1 MKKLIIEARVNEYA
15 SREGNAHV
23 PWLPPE
29 IAADA
34 VECGQAGASI
44 IHFHG
49 RAADGQPDHEFEAYR
64 DTIREIRA
72 GSDIMVHPTLGYVTL
87 DEPAEQRLD
96 NVMRLATDPATKPE
110 FAPMDMGSVN
120 VDWYDPVAKEF
131 TTKGLI
137 YQNATDTLEYFARN
151 IRAQGINPYLVCWNI
166 SFTRQM
172 TAFMDMGLIAE
183 PAFCLFLLS
192 DDIMLAGHPGTPDG
206 LEAHTRFLPP
216 HKRVEWSVCNYNG
229 DLLRLSESIITS
241 GGHISIGLGDYPY
254 TEHGAPS
261 NAELVRRIAEQA
273 RSLGREVADVA
284 ETRAMLGLAG
294 GRG

>member
-15 SREGNAHV
+15 MRDGNAKV
-23 PWLPPE
+23 PWLPQE

-34 VECGQAGASI
+34 AECRQAGASI

-49 RAADGQPDHEFEAYR
+49 RAADGQPDHDFESYR
-64 DTIREIRA
+64 DTILQVRA
-72 GSDIMVHPTLGYVTL
+72 SSDIMVHPTLGYVTL

-96 NVMRLATDPATKPE
+96 NVMRLAADPATKPE

-120 VDWYDPVAKEF
+120 VDWYDPERTEF
-131 TTKGLI
+131 TTKSLI

-151 IRAQGINPYLVCWNI
+151 IRAQGISQYLVCWNI

-172 TAFMDMGLIAE
+172 IAFMDMGLIPE

-192 DDIMLAGHPGTPDG
+192 DDIMLAGHPGTPEG
-206 LEAHTRFLPP
+206 LDAHTRFLPP
-216 HKRVEWSVCNYNG
+216 HRHVEWSVCNYNG

-241 GGHISIGLGDYPY
+241 GGHISIGLGDYAY
-254 TEHGAPS
+254 ENLGAPS
-261 NAELVRRIAEQA
+261 NADLVHQVAEQA
-273 RSLGREVADVA
+273 RSLGREGADVA
-284 ETRAMLGLAG
+284 ETRALLGMD
-294 GRG
+294 

>member
-15 SREGNAHV
+15 MRDGNANV
-23 PWLPPE
+23 PWLPQE

-34 VECGQAGASI
+34 AECRQAGASI

-49 RAADGQPDHEFEAYR
+49 RAADGQPDHDFESYR
-64 DTIREIRA
+64 DTILQVRA

-87 DEPAEQRLD
+87 DEPAAQRLD
-96 NVMRLATDPATKPE
+96 NVTRLAADPATKPE

-120 VDWYDPVAKEF
+120 VDWYDPERTEF
-131 TTKGLI
+131 TTKNLI

-151 IRAQGINPYLVCWNI
+151 IRAQGISQYLVCWNI

-172 TAFMDMGLIAE
+172 IAFMDMGLIPE

-192 DDIMLAGHPGTPDG
+192 DDIMLAGHPGTPEG
-206 LEAHTRFLPP
+206 LDAHTRFLPP
-216 HKRVEWSVCNYNG
+216 HRHVEWSVCNYNG

-241 GGHISIGLGDYPY
+241 GGHISIGLGDYAY
-254 TEHGAPS
+254 ENLGAPS
-261 NAELVRRIAEQA
+261 NADLVHQVAEQA

-284 ETRAMLGLAG
+284 ETRALLGMD
-294 GRG
+294 